1 MPDASPPVRPSYQVA
16 LSGQFGP
23 AYLSMFAD
31 LGVRDIATCSV
42 FHLAVPPGH
51 DVLDITARLQARDIV
66 VLGIRR
72 VTTSPPT
79 DAEEDDARATT
90 RRQPARRDA
99 SKRT

>member
-1 MPDASPPVRPSYQVA
+1 MADDAGPVRLSYQVA

-31 LGVRDIATCSV
+31 LGARDIATCSV

-51 DVLDITARLQARDIV
+51 DVLDITAKLQARDVV

-72 VTTSPPT
+72 VSTPPPT
-79 DAEEDDARATT
+79 DA
-90 RRQPARRDA
+90 RRG
-99 SKRT
+99 

>member
-1 MPDASPPVRPSYQVA
+1 MPDASRPVRPSYQVA

-31 LGVRDIATCSV
+31 LGARDIATCSV

-79 DAEEDDARATT
+79 SAEEVGPQAVTGRLPT
-90 RRQPARRDA
+90 RRSA

>member
-1 MPDASPPVRPSYQVA
+1 MPDAARPVRPSYQVA

-31 LGVRDIATCSV
+31 LGARDIATCSV

-72 VTTSPPT
+72 VATPPST
-79 DAEEDDARATT
+79 DAEEEGARAMT
-90 RRQPARRDA
+90 RRLPTPRPA

>member
-1 MPDASPPVRPSYQVA
+1 MASDAGQVGPSYQVA

-31 LGVRDIATCSV
+31 LGARDITTCSV

-51 DVLDITARLQARDIV
+51 DVLDITARLRARDIV

-79 DAEEDDARATT
+79 DAEDDGA
-90 RRQPARRDA
+90 
-99 SKRT
+99 